1 MTRLSSVFICV
12 ASAVVIFVANRP
24 ILAADEQPPVKL
36 TLHPAPEP
44 IPALRYRLLPGYL
57 DQTRGNAAVPYGKVT
72 AEEMT
77 FFGSQEQRDK
87 VDRWQEMPLEELRGE
102 KMILPKMSLDF
113 LEQGARCSYCDWQL
127 PIGDVPFYT
136 MVLPDAQQSRS
147 FARLLAVKARR
158 EIAEGKL
165 EDAIKTFQTSYAL
178 ARNIAEGETLIHGLI
193 GIAMCST
200 THQQAM
206 EFVQQPGAPN
216 LYWALTQLPDPL
228 IDVNEALQV
237 ESQGI
242 ELSFPELGDLEHA
255 SRTPEA
261 WRDLFHRFA
270 DQVIQWTATSD
281 PPAIPRKTPEELD
294 ALCRELLPTIQRTLV
309 AAGMTPDRVEAMPL
323 HHAALVY
330 TLNLQHRYFDDAVKF
345 YQMPYPQSKQQIEAT
360 IQQIENPADGAR
372 EIIPV
377 ARHTMPAIVAT
388 RSAIAR
394 NDRHIA
400 VLRVI
405 EALRMYAAEH
415 DGQLPR
421 QLSDITEVPI
431 PIDPVSDKAF
441 EYKRDEE
448 KALLQGPII
457 TGVPLN
463 YEITMVP
470 SQ

>member
-1 MTRLSSVFICV
+1 
-12 ASAVVIFVANRP
+12 
-24 ILAADEQPPVKL
+24 
-36 TLHPAPEP
+36 
-44 IPALRYRLLPGYL
+44 
-57 DQTRGNAAVPYGKVT
+57 
-72 AEEMT
+72 
-77 FFGSQEQRDK
+77 
-87 VDRWQEMPLEELRGE
+87 MPLEELRRE
-102 KMILPKMSLDF
+102 NVVLPNMPLEF
-113 LEQGARCSYCDWQL
+113 LEQGARCGDCDWQL

-165 EDAIKTFQTSYAL
+165 EDAIKTLQTSYAL
-178 ARNIAEGETLIHGLI
+178 ARNIAEGETLIHGLV

-216 LYWALTQLPDPL
+216 LYWALTQLPNPL

-255 SRTPEA
+255 KRTPDE

-270 DQVIQWTATSD
+270 DQVIKWTGTSD
-281 PPAIPRKTPEELD
+281 PPVIPRKTPEELD
-294 ALCRELLPTIQRTLV
+294 ALCRELLPTIKRTLV
-309 AAGMTPDRVEAMPL
+309 TAGMPPDRVEAMPL
-323 HHAALVY
+323 HEAALVY
-330 TLNLQHRYFDDAVKF
+330 TLHLHHRYFDDAVKF
-345 YQMPYPQSKQQIEAT
+345 YEMPYPQANQEIEAT
-360 IQQIENPADGAR
+360 IQQIQNPADGAR

-400 VLRVI
+400 VLRVV

-415 DGQLPR
+415 DGQLPG
-421 QLSDITEVPI
+421 QLSDITAVPI
-431 PIDPVSDKAF
+431 PIDPVTDRAF
-441 EYKRDEE
+441 DYKRDEE
-448 KALLQGPII
+448 KAFLQGPTI

-463 YEITMVP
+463 YEFTMVP
-470 SQ
+470 TQ